1 LEGYFFV
8 RINLPQLETQLRN
21 LIEHSAARL
30 FPSES
35 TKSDL
40 IAHFISAMEN
50 HIHPQAD
57 GSFLAPNLFIWS
69 LHPSRAGLV
78 QEDHTFLEGLEQA
91 ILQAGME
98 AGLEFAAP
106 PVIKIVSDPGMA
118 VQEWHIQ
125 AHINIDYLS
134 ETAPFKVRP
143 EPEKANCLPEAF
155 LILNDGHIFP
165 IKKTVLNIGRSPE
178 NHVVIKE
185 ATISRFHAQLRYAH
199 GRFTLFDLE
208 STGGTLINGKRV
220 HRDTLRPGDVISL
233 AGVNLIFGQE
243 ITQGVGD
250 TQRISE

>member
-1 LEGYFFV
+1 M
-8 RINLPQLETQLRN
+8 RINLPQLETRLRN
-21 LIEHSAARL
+21 LIERSAARL

-35 TKSDL
+35 YKSDL
-40 IAHFISAMEN
+40 IARFISAMQN
-50 HIHPQAD
+50 HIHPQVD
-57 GSFLAPNLFIWS
+57 GTFLAPNLFIWS

-91 ILQAGME
+91 ILQAGRE
-98 AGLEFAAP
+98 ARLEFAAP
-106 PVIKIVSDPGMA
+106 PVIKIVPEPGMA
-118 VQEWHIQ
+118 VQEWQIQ

-134 ETAPFKVRP
+134 ETAPLRVKP
-143 EPEKANCLPEAF
+143 EPEKANSLPEAF

-165 IKKTVLNIGRSPE
+165 IKKTVINIGRSSE

-185 ATISRFHAQLRYAH
+185 PTISRFHAQLRYAH
-199 GRFTLFDLE
+199 GRFTLFDLD
-208 STGGTLINGKRV
+208 STGGTVINGKRI

-243 ITQGVGD
+243 ITQEAGD